1 MSPVPARN
9 RPLSWRAPRSHPSF
23 PRRNARRGK
32 SKQESSAFLKKS
44 AQKTFTNGGRWSG
57 QTLATPKPGIIKS
70 FFAAFFAKKE
80 VLALVNFSLF
90 T

>member
-1 MSPVPARN
+1 VSPVAARDHAPSWPAQRG
-9 RPLSWRAPRSHPSF
+9 HPSF

-32 SKQESSAFLKKS
+32 SQQESSAFLKKS

-57 QTLATPKPGIIKS
+57 QTLATPKPGIIRS

-80 VLALVNFSLF
+80 VLAFVNFSLF